1 LHGTAR
7 VQWLR
12 QGGVYQARVE
22 LSVSPFFNAA
32 YTSQGQVTLQGLIP
46 QAFEDTR
53 GSRRRLTRFT
63 DKEVI
68 QHDGRS
74 FERPPGVQ
82 DLASQFIEIGH
93 RLRTG
98 QATSAPGGT
107 LILPLVRPGSVD
119 TWTYDIFAHEMLR
132 TPRLGNLDTVRVTPR
147 PFTNARGTLASEV
160 WFAPRLQYLPVRLK
174 ISFGEEAWA
183 DLLVETIEQR

>member
-1 LHGTAR
+1 M
-7 VQWLR
+7 
-12 QGGVYQARVE
+12 
-22 LSVSPFFNAA
+22 
-32 YTSQGQVTLQGLIP
+32 
-46 QAFEDTR
+46 
-53 GSRRRLTRFT
+53 
-63 DKEVI
+63 I

-74 FERPPGVQ
+74 FERPAGVQ

-98 QATSAPGGT
+98 QTTAAPGST
-107 LILPLVRPGSVD
+107 LTLPLVRPGSVD